1 MKLAFHSSIIIDSF
15 DLAALAIDC
24 LNCVH
29 NQLHV
34 KPAFYSPAFYS
45 PIITDSFD
53 LAAFAVDVLVSHAVD
68 CLVSRNARETSLLL
82 ADLLTCEV

>member
-34 KPAFYSPAFYS
+34 KPAFYSP
-45 PIITDSFD
+45 IITDSFD
-53 LAAFAVDVLVSHAVD
+53 LSAFAVDVLVSLAVD
-68 CLVSRNARETSLLL
+68 CLVSINARETSLLL
-82 ADLLTCEV
+82 PDHNRQF

>member
-1 MKLAFHSSIIIDSF
+1 MHVKPAFYSPIITDSF
-15 DLAALAIDC
+15 HLAALAVDC

-34 KPAFYSPAFYS
+34 KPAFYSPIF
-45 PIITDSFD
+45 TDSFD